1 MERHH
6 ERDRGDIDGMNIES
20 QRVKSFE
27 NTSWPENT
35 PVTIYRLA
43 NAGFYFTVIDD
54 EVKCFSC
61 LIIIRDWKQGDSPKG
76 RHKRSSPRCRF
87 VQGIDARNI
96 ADVKYVLKSGNSS
109 KRLPLQHRNE
119 SNGKDCVTLLKDRAN
134 AGVEDKTAC
143 SKGYQFERNRLRTFQ
158 DFPLS
163 CPVDPYELSASGFY
177 MQNNYAVQC
186 FACFVRIPYS
196 SWKIGDRPI
205 NKHRVVSPSC
215 PFVRGLVTGNQP
227 LTKADK
233 LIALRYNIHQK
244 PQSEERVKIQHPLF
258 TSIEARFASFNSWS
272 HSRIVKPSD
281 LANAGFFYSGE
292 IPFYT

>member
-6 ERDRGDIDGMNIES
+6 ERNRGDIDGMNIES

-27 NTSWPENT
+27 NTSWPENI

-43 NAGFYFTVIDD
+43 NAGFYFTGIDD

-109 KRLPLQHRNE
+109 KRLPLQHKIE
-119 SNGKDCVTLLKDRAN
+119 SNGKDCVTLLKDRVN

-196 SWKIGDRPI
+196 SWKIWRPT
-205 NKHRVVSPSC
+205 N
-215 PFVRGLVTGNQP
+215 
-227 LTKADK
+227 
-233 LIALRYNIHQK
+233 
-244 PQSEERVKIQHPLF
+244 
-258 TSIEARFASFNSWS
+258 
-272 HSRIVKPSD
+272 
-281 LANAGFFYSGE
+281 
-292 IPFYT
+292 